1 MDLHPLLL
9 ASELEYLL
17 DCRHLVVPHR
27 GQAPAKIELK
37 LTVASHESTNDSPTR
52 GCFLN
57 ADRRTSMATS
67 LR

>member
-1 MDLHPLLL
+1 
-9 ASELEYLL
+9 L
-17 DCRHLVVPHR
+17 DCRHLIVPHR

-37 LTVASHESTNDSPTR
+37 LTVASHESTNDSPAR